1 MMKTWLI
8 SNYSGPSRIV
18 GDIINNLAKRGKP
31 AFNNRKEKFSFYSAI
46 TGAIQR
52 LLRLL
57 RVTHING
64 AQLESCLLSR
74 STLSSLINL
83 LPIAE
88 YDCWVRELCGWT
100 GLQKSC
106 WSGNFIC
113 FKQVCII
120 ERNENESSGDYP
132 DAREVITSNT
142 KSVGKTNLSVQN
154 QEEEESEQGS
164 SV

>member
-1 MMKTWLI
+1 MTHISDDYGMMKTWLI

-52 LLRLL
+52 LLRLS

-88 YDCWVRELCGWT
+88 YDCWVRELT
-100 GLQKSC
+100 VAGLD
-106 WSGNFIC
+106 F
-113 FKQVCII
+113 
-120 ERNENESSGDYP
+120 RNPVGQEILFALNRCASL
-132 DAREVITSNT
+132 REMQMRALETT
-142 KSVGKTNLSVQN
+142 PMPEK
-154 QEEEESEQGS
+154 
-164 SV
+164 